1 MEFDQDQHNTG
12 NVSVAAKAMCIITQ
26 SDEGKGA
33 YGVRCDNDEAVY
45 FPVSVADALELEEFE
60 EVEAIL
66 IANGRP
72 DPPWKAIRAR
82 RAEENG

>member
-1 MEFDQDQHNTG
+1 MAAERAQHNTG
-12 NVSVAAKAMCIITQ
+12 NVFMATKAMCIITQ

-33 YGVRCDNDEAVY
+33 YGVRCDTDESVY

-72 DPPWKAIRAR
+72 EPAWKAIRAR
-82 RAEENG
+82 RPERD